1 MIKLEDAKIDYSKMS
16 KEEYDKLFH
25 AATVSV
31 NEELGKSFEQL

>member
-1 MIKLEDAKIDYSKMS
+1 MT

-31 NEELGKSFEQL
+31 NEELGKSF